1 MQHPVSETSTHG
13 NAIYW
18 EDEACEI
25 LRAST
30 SAEEIQLVCCYFPFQ
45 HPDTPLDILS
55 SRRIENSLTDI
66 DELVLRK
73 AEETLRRIA
82 IDCNSCSW
90 NWKWSVPF
98 ASSTTGLTKAANNTD
113 KDLLT
118 LVSKVT
124 FMALERKACSF
135 PSRAVED
142 IFDGLT
148 HVRLLLEYR
157 FRKLYVSKEEDEAVG
172 KV

>member
-25 LRAST
+25 LRDST
-30 SAEEIQLVCCYFPFQ
+30 TAKDILLVCSYFPFP
-45 HPDTPLDILS
+45 HLDIPLAILS
-55 SRRIENSLTDI
+55 SRRTQHSSTDV
-66 DELVLRK
+66 DVLGLCK

-82 IDCNSCSW
+82 TECNSCSW

-98 ASSTTGLTKAANNTD
+98 ASSTTGLTNAANSTD

-157 FRKLYVSKEEDEAVG
+157 FRKLDVPKEEYEEVE